1 MAFKDLKNLREIASG
16 TTLVKDITGTD
27 ALSGMF
33 SVAQLAFGVT
43 GLTKVSEVIKSRSGV
58 GNEIRNDSELCKSA
72 DKLIESYLELQNN
85 GNGIANNMR
94 IDLSQILTY
103 AETLIKMYQFIS
115 GLF

>member
-43 GLTKVSEVIKSRSGV
+43 GLT
-58 GNEIRNDSELCKSA
+58 
-72 DKLIESYLELQNN
+72 
-85 GNGIANNMR
+85 
-94 IDLSQILTY
+94 
-103 AETLIKMYQFIS
+103 
-115 GLF
+115 